1 MKFNYQARTK
11 DGDVQAGDIE
21 AASEEAASRLLQEY
35 GLILTYLKRAET
47 PFYQRRLP
55 FLERVGRKEIV
66 FFSRQL
72 AVMFKSEVSLVE
84 ALRVL
89 AEETKSINFREKI
102 LKIGESVEGG
112 SPLSEALEEF
122 PDLFSQFYVNLVR
135 SGEASGKLS
144 EVLEYLANH
153 LEREYALLQKTTV
166 MMIYPLFVLVTF
178 IAVFIVMAVVVMPK
192 LTDVLAA
199 DQQNLPF
206 LTKAVISIT
215 GLTRTLFLPLLLLLV
230 AGFFFGRRF
239 LNSPVG
245 REKFDDLILKL
256 PLAGEILKLIYLT
269 RFAENLSTLVSG
281 GLNIAKSLE
290 ITAGVVGNR
299 IYKNVILETKESVR
313 RGEAIS
319 KTLKRYPKEIPA
331 FFSQMVLVGERTG
344 RLAEALLNTVAF
356 YQQEIERGIQ
366 ALLSLIEPVMIIFL
380 ALLVGTLIAAVLLPL
395 YQMGGGPG
403 F

>member
-1 MKFNYQARTK
+1 
-11 DGDVQAGDIE
+11 
-21 AASEEAASRLLQEY
+21 
-35 GLILTYLKRAET
+35 
-47 PFYQRRLP
+47 
-55 FLERVGRKEIV
+55 
-66 FFSRQL
+66 
-72 AVMFKSEVSLVE
+72 
-84 ALRVL
+84 
-89 AEETKSINFREKI
+89 
-102 LKIGESVEGG
+102 
-112 SPLSEALEEF
+112 
-122 PDLFSQFYVNLVR
+122 
-135 SGEASGKLS
+135 
-144 EVLEYLANH
+144 
-153 LEREYALLQKTTV
+153 